1 MKSDSRD
8 NGKLSA
14 HCRKVLNGRRE
25 IYEYYVSTPFGERV
39 CRRGS
44 SKLYSFMAV
53 PLTAL
58 TSGAVPSVCLGNN
71 PNKLFNTAS
80 RRMEVMFVILE
91 VIDYDYRC

>member
-1 MKSDSRD
+1 MKSDSHD
-8 NGKLSA
+8 NDEITA

-58 TSGAVPSVCLGNN
+58 SGTVHSVCLGNN
-71 PNKLFNTAS
+71 VRKLFNTAN

-91 VIDYDYRC
+91 VKGLRSKD

>member
-25 IYEYYVSTPFGERV
+25 IYEYYVSTPFGKRV

-44 SKLYSFMAV
+44 SRLYSFMAV
-53 PLTAL
+53 PFTAL
-58 TSGAVPSVCLGNN
+58 TSGTVHYVCLGNN
-71 PNKLFNTAS
+71 PRKLFNTAN
-80 RRMEVMFVILE
+80 RRMEVMFLILE
-91 VIDYDYRC
+91 VIIDY